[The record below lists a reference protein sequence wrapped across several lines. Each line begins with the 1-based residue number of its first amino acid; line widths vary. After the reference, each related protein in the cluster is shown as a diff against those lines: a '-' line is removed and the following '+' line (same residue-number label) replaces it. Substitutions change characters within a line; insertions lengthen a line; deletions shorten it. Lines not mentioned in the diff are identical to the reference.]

1 LAEQL
6 EQKNKLQSAEETT
19 SLRPVLTVS
28 QLTAQIRVL
37 VEDVFSDIY
46 VVGEVSNAKLY
57 PSGHWYF
64 SLKDKDAT
72 LSCVSFKNANQN
84 LKFRLEDGL
93 MLVAHGKLSVYPPRG
108 AYQMV
113 VTSLEPVGIGEWQL
127 AFEQLKKQLDSEGL
141 LEPSRKRALPM
152 LPKRIGVVTSTAG
165 AALRDILSA
174 LARRNRNVHVVI
186 AAAKV
191 QGEGSAEEV
200 AAAIADLQKIVDVE
214 VIIVAR
220 GGGSIEDLWSFN
232 TEVVARAVAVCRV
245 PVISGVG
252 HETDITICD
261 LVADL
266 RAPTPTAA
274 AELVA
279 RGSVELIEKWTH
291 FASRLVSAVDLRLS
305 IDRRGLER
313 CNPLSSLLRYQQ
325 RLEHH
330 RLEVVHREHQMT
342 AAITRKVGDARHY
355 WRTQSQKLISLGPM
369 AVLKRGFAVLRNKEG
384 QVIRTASEVNVG
396 DELEALLE
404 RGKLRINVQSIE
416 DNWY

>member
-6 EQKNKLQSAEETT
+6 EENTQIQDFQGSSA
-19 SLRPVLTVS
+19 LRPILTVS

-37 VEDVFSDIY
+37 VEDVFSDVY

-64 SLKDKDAT
+64 SLKDKEAT
-72 LSCVSFKNANQN
+72 LSCVLFKNMTQS
-84 LKFRLEDGL
+84 LKFRIEDGL

-113 VTSLEPVGIGEWQL
+113 VMSLEPVGIGEWQL
-127 AFEQLKKQLDSEGL
+127 AFEQLKKVMESEGL
-141 LEPSRKRALPM
+141 LDPARKRHLPI

-174 LARRNRNVHVVI
+174 LARRNRNVNVLI
-186 AAAKV
+186 APAKV

-200 AAAIADLQKIVDVE
+200 ARAISDLQQFPDVE

-232 TEVVARAVAVCRV
+232 TEVVARAVATSKV

-252 HETDITICD
+252 HETDVTICD

-279 RGSVELIEKWTH
+279 RGSVELFEKWT
-291 FASRLVSAVDLRLS
+291 FLTSRLVNHIDNKLSSYRRLL
-305 IDRRGLER
+305 DR
-313 CNPLSSLLRYQQ
+313 CNPLSSLLRYQA

-330 RLEVVHREHQMT
+330 RLEVVHREHQLLSSINRLMEN
-342 AAITRKVGDARHY
+342 ARHR
-355 WRTQSQKLISLGPM
+355 WRTESQKLISLGPTG
-369 AVLKRGFAVLRNKEG
+369 VFRRGFALLRTKEG
-384 QVIRTASEVNVG
+384 RVIRQVSEVKVG

-404 RGKLRINVQSIE
+404 KGKLIINVQSIE

>member
-1 LAEQL
+1 MFDTRRVDLAEQL
-6 EQKNKLQSAEETT
+6 EQKNKLQSAEEST

-37 VEDVFSDIY
+37 IEDVFSDIY

-72 LSCVSFKNANQN
+72 LPCVLFKNSNQN
-84 LKFRLEDGL
+84 IKFRIEDGL
-93 MLVAHGKLSVYPPRG
+93 MLVARGKLSVYPPRG

-113 VTSLEPVGIGEWQL
+113 VNSLEPVGIGEWQL
-127 AFEQLKKQLDSEGL
+127 AFEQLKRQLDSEGL
-141 LEPSRKRALPM
+141 LDPARKRALPM

-200 AAAIADLQKIVDVE
+200 AEAIVSLQKIPDVE

-232 TEVVARAVAVCRV
+232 TEVVARAVAACSV
-245 PVISGVG
+245 PVISM
-252 HETDITICD
+252 
-261 LVADL
+261 
-266 RAPTPTAA
+266 
-274 AELVA
+274 
-279 RGSVELIEKWTH
+279 
-291 FASRLVSAVDLRLS
+291 RLQ
-305 IDRRGLER
+305 
-313 CNPLSSLLRYQQ
+313 C
-325 RLEHH
+325 
-330 RLEVVHREHQMT
+330 
-342 AAITRKVGDARHY
+342 
-355 WRTQSQKLISLGPM
+355 
-369 AVLKRGFAVLRNKEG
+369 
-384 QVIRTASEVNVG
+384 
-396 DELEALLE
+396 
-404 RGKLRINVQSIE
+404 
-416 DNWY
+416 